1 MNPARNRSSLIYLLL
16 FVAIIAMVVFNFNQQ
31 ASAQEVLTI
40 NEVASEIQRG
50 NVERVT
56 EDDNRLRV
64 IFKDGV
70 EKSSQKET
78 GATLVEQLKELG
90 VTTEQLSAEE
100 VKLEI
105 KPPSACWAS
114 LQRWAIFCPSS
125 LSAGVFWFVFRQAQG
140 SNNAAMSFGKSRA
153 RMFTGDQPR

>member
-1 MNPARNRSSLIYLLL
+1 VNPARNRSSLIYLLL

-50 NVERVT
+50 NVERIT

-64 IFKDGV
+64 IFNDGV
-70 EKSSQKET
+70 EKSSHKET

-90 VTTEQLSAEE
+90 VTTEQLSAEA

-105 KPPSACWAS
+105 KAPSAILGVATALGYILPFFLVRFSAS
-114 LQRWAIFCPSS
+114 A
-125 LSAGVFWFVFRQAQG
+125 RQQQCCT
-140 SNNAAMSFGKSRA
+140 FLW
-153 RMFTGDQPR
+153 